1 MSSLWK
7 RRPAGNDPAVKILVS
22 LNAVYMDHK
31 KAHAIALTDKREV
44 KTFTS
49 IGRKYGTPFNRCW
62 IPFELG

>member
-1 MSSLWK
+1 
-7 RRPAGNDPAVKILVS
+7 
-22 LNAVYMDHK
+22 MDHK